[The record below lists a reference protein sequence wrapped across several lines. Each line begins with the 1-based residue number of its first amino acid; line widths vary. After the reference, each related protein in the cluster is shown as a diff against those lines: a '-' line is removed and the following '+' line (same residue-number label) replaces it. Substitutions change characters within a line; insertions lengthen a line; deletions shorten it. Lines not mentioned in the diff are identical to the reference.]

1 MRISRLLSR
10 ALLIGCIACAAVP
23 CAFGQGGGGGPGG
36 GGGRGGFGGGG
47 FGGGGMASLL
57 GITEVRKELDMD
69 EESIKDLEA
78 ASKEMRDEM
87 MSSFGGGRGNGG
99 GGGGTP
105 PDMTKMRE
113 NMAAMQVKIE
123 NKLADILNPKQFDRL
138 IGLYIQRDGTRT
150 LSSKIISTKLE
161 ITEEQKAKIA
171 EIENAAAEEMRTMF
185 GGGRGGAGGGGGGGG
200 AGGAGFADMRE
211 KMDKMRKESE
221 EKTNGVLTAAQKAK
235 MEELKGA
242 KFEFPA
248 PQPRGGGAGG
258 RGGRGNNPQ

>member
-23 CAFGQGGGGGPGG
+23 CAFGQGGGGPGG
-36 GGGRGGFGGGG
+36 GVGRGGAGGFGGGG

-69 EESIKDLEA
+69 EESIKDYEA

-99 GGGGTP
+99 GGGGGTP

-113 NMAAMQVKIE
+113 NMALMQGKIE
-123 NKLADILNPKQFDRL
+123 TKLADILNPKQFDRL

-171 EIENAAAEEMRTMF
+171 EIEKAAAEEMGTMF
-185 GGGRGGAGGGGGGGG
+185 GGGRGGAGGGG